1 MNVMLELVL
10 FSNVI
15 DLEILTVRFEP
26 FISTSQK
33 SMSECYVTK
42 VYRLSTLKRGKLF
55 PENQKSSGRIWFDCY
70 FRARGRPPV

>member
-1 MNVMLELVL
+1 MLELVL
-10 FSNVI
+10 FANVI
-15 DLEILTVRFEP
+15 DLQTLTVWFEP

-55 PENQKSSGRIWFDCY
+55 PETRQARDGLGLAEWY
-70 FRARGRPPV
+70 FPAAGRPPV